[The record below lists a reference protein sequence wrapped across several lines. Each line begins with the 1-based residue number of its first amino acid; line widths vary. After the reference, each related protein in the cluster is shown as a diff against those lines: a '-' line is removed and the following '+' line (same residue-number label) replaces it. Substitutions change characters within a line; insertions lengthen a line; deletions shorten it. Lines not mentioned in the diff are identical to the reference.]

1 MARRTIGTPPLS
13 VTLALPESAEA
24 VAARV
29 RDARAGRTPLRITAA
44 RQWLDAGR
52 PCHTA
57 GELSLAALRGVTEYE
72 RGDFT
77 ITMRAATPLAEIDA
91 VTAREGQWLALQPF
105 GSADGTIG
113 ATIATASWGPL
124 ASAYGTPR
132 DQLLGC
138 EVVTGVGEVIRAGG
152 RVVKNVAGFDLTRLM
167 TGAWGTLGVIT
178 DVTLRLRAR
187 PEVDRTLV
195 VVAEGGAD
203 AFCSAAWQWL
213 RASPYAPLAAEL
225 CSAALATRLGL
236 EGGGEGRPLLLV
248 RLGGNEAFV
257 RAAEES
263 VAALGA
269 TTEVSADVWA
279 RLRTLEPA
287 GSTVVRLGALPS
299 TLGAVWSAV
308 SDVVER
314 SGGWTHATLE
324 RGVIRCVVPT
334 ADGTQEESARIRG
347 IIDQL
352 NAPGSRVVERLPAP
366 LWEAIAAPAGDR
378 LSSAVRRTFDPDGVL
393 NPGILAPLS

>member
-1 MARRTIGTPPLS
+1 VARRAVGPPALR
-13 VTLALPESAEA
+13 VTLDVIPDSAAA
-24 VAARV
+24 VAERV
-29 RDARAGRTPLRITAA
+29 RDARSTRTSLRVTGA

-52 PCHTA
+52 PCRATN
-57 GELSLAALRGVTEYE
+57 ELSLAALRGVTEYE

-77 ITMRAATPLAEIDA
+77 ITVRAATPLAEIDA

-138 EVVTGVGEVIRAGG
+138 EVVTGVGEIVHAGG
-152 RVVKNVAGFDLTRLM
+152 RVVKNVAGFDLSRLM

-178 DVTLRLRAR
+178 EVTMRLRAH
-187 PEVDRTLV
+187 PEVDRTLAIR
-195 VVAEGGAD
+195 AEGGDD
-203 AFCSAAWQWL
+203 AFCGAAWRWL
-213 RASPYAPLAAEL
+213 RASPFAPLAAEL
-225 CSAALATRLGL
+225 CSASLASRLGL
-236 EGGGEGRPLLLV
+236 EERTLLLV

-263 VAALGA
+263 IAALGA
-269 TTEVSADVWA
+269 TLNVDGDVWA
-279 RLRTLEPA
+279 RLRTLEPT
-287 GSTVVRLGALPS
+287 GSVVVRLGALPS
-299 TLGAVWSAV
+299 ELGPVWTAASSIVDRA
-308 SDVVER
+308 
-314 SGGWTHATLE
+314 GGWTHATLE
-324 RGVIRCVVPT
+324 RGVVRCVVP
-334 ADGTQEESARIRG
+334 AGEGEQEHERIRG
-347 IIDQL
+347 IIEQL
-352 NAPGSRVVERLPAP
+352 HAPGSRVVEQLPAP
-366 LWEAIAAPAGDR
+366 LWNSVAAPAGDR

>member
-1 MARRTIGTPPLS
+1 VTID
-13 VTLALPESAEA
+13 VIRDSAAA
-24 VAARV
+24 VAERV
-29 RDARAGRTPLRITAA
+29 RDARSTRTSLRVAGA

-52 PCHTA
+52 PCRATN
-57 GELSLAALRGVTEYE
+57 ELSLAALRGVTEYE

-77 ITMRAATPLAEIDA
+77 ITVRAATPLAEIDA
-91 VTAREGQWLALQPF
+91 VTGREGQWLALQPF

-138 EVVTGVGEVIRAGG
+138 EVVTGVGEIVHAGG
-152 RVVKNVAGFDLTRLM
+152 RVVKNVAGFDLSRLM

-178 DVTLRLRAR
+178 EVTMRLRAR
-187 PEVDRTLV
+187 PEVDRTLAI
-195 VVAEGGAD
+195 VAEGGVD

-213 RASPYAPLAAEL
+213 RGGPYVPLAAEL
-225 CSAALATRLGL
+225 CSATLASRLGL
-236 EGGGEGRPLLLV
+236 EGRTLLLV

-263 VAALGA
+263 IATLGTALNVD
-269 TTEVSADVWA
+269 TDVWA

-287 GSTVVRLGALPS
+287 ASAVVRLGSLPS
-299 TLGAVWSAV
+299 ELGPVWSAA
-308 SDVVER
+308 SSVVER
-314 SGGWTHATLE
+314 AGGWTHATLE
-324 RGVIRCVVPT
+324 RGVVRCVVPVG
-334 ADGTQEESARIRG
+334 DGEKEYERIRG
-347 IIDQL
+347 ITERLQ
-352 NAPGSRVVERLPAP
+352 APPRGSRVVEQLPAP
-366 LWEAIAAPAGDR
+366 LWDSVAAPAGDR

>member
-1 MARRTIGTPPLS
+1 VARRTVGAPAFG
-13 VTLALPESAEA
+13 VTVASLPDSAEA

-29 RDARAGRTPLRITAA
+29 RDARANRASLRITGA

-52 PCHTA
+52 PCDA
-57 GELSLAALRGVTEYE
+57 VDELSLAALRGVTEYE

-77 ITMRAATPLAEIDA
+77 ITVRAATPLAEIDA

-105 GSADGTIG
+105 GSTDGTIG

-138 EVVTGVGEVIRAGG
+138 EVVTGVGEVVRAGG
-152 RVVKNVAGFDLTRLM
+152 RVVKNVAGFDLSRLM
-167 TGAWGTLGVIT
+167 TGAWGTLGAIT
-178 DVTLRLRAR
+178 EVTMRLRAR
-187 PEVDRTLV
+187 PEVDRTLAI
-195 VVAEGGAD
+195 VAEGGAD
-203 AFCSAAWQWL
+203 AFCAAAWRWL

-225 CSAALATRLGL
+225 CTASLATRLGL
-236 EGGGEGRPLLLV
+236 EGRTLLLV

-263 VAALGA
+263 VATLG
-269 TTEVSADVWA
+269 TTLNVETDVWP
-279 RLRTLEPA
+279 RLRTLEPR
-287 GSTVVRLGALPS
+287 GSAVIRLGALPS
-299 TLGAVWSAV
+299 ELGSVWSAA
-308 SDVVER
+308 STVVER
-314 SGGWTHATLE
+314 GGGWAHATLE
-324 RGVIRCVVPT
+324 RGVVRCVVPT
-334 ADGTQEESARIRG
+334 SDGAEASERVRG

-352 NAPGSRVVERLPAP
+352 DAPGSRIVERLPAP
-366 LWEAIAAPAGDR
+366 LWASIASSAGDP

>member
-1 MARRTIGTPPLS
+1 VARRTVGTQAFR
-13 VTLALPESAEA
+13 VTVASIPDSAVA

-29 RDARAGRTPLRITAA
+29 REARANRTSLRITGA

-52 PCHTA
+52 PCEPTS
-57 GELSLAALRGVTEYE
+57 ELSLAALRGVTEYE

-77 ITMRAATPLAEIDA
+77 ITVRAATSLAEIDA

-105 GSADGTIG
+105 GSVEGTIG

-138 EVVTGVGEVIRAGG
+138 EVVTGVGEVVRAGG
-152 RVVKNVAGFDLTRLM
+152 RVVKNVAGFDLARLM
-167 TGAWGTLGVIT
+167 TGAWGTLGAIT
-178 DVTLRLRAR
+178 EVTMRLRAR
-187 PEVDRTLV
+187 PEVDRTLAI
-195 VVAEGGAD
+195 VAEGGAD
-203 AFCSAAWQWL
+203 AFCSAAWRWL

-225 CSAALATRLGL
+225 CGASLATRLGF
-236 EGGGEGRPLLLV
+236 EGGTLLLV

-263 VAALGA
+263 VSALGA
-269 TTEVSADVWA
+269 TLNVDTDVWA
-279 RLRTLEPA
+279 RLRTLEPN
-287 GSTVVRLGALPS
+287 GSAVIRLGALPS
-299 TLGAVWSAV
+299 ELGPLWSAASSV
-308 SDVVER
+308 AER
-314 SGGWTHATLE
+314 GGGWTHATLE
-324 RGVIRCVVPT
+324 RGVVRCVVPT
-334 ADGTQEESARIRG
+334 SDGEEELERIRG
-347 IIDQL
+347 IIEQL

-366 LWEAIAAPAGDR
+366 LWDSIAAPTGAP

>member
-1 MARRTIGTPPLS
+1 
-13 VTLALPESAEA
+13 VTTDVIPDSATA
-24 VAARV
+24 VAERV
-29 RDARAGRTPLRITAA
+29 RDARSTRTPLRIAGA

-52 PCHTA
+52 PVRATN
-57 GELSLAALRGVTEYE
+57 ELSLAALRGVTEYE

-77 ITMRAATPLAEIDA
+77 ITVRAATPLAEIDA
-91 VTAREGQWLALQPF
+91 VTAREGQWLALHPF

-138 EVVTGVGEVIRAGG
+138 EVVTGVGEIVRAGG
-152 RVVKNVAGFDLTRLM
+152 RVVKNVAGFDLSRLM

-178 DVTLRLRAR
+178 EVTVRLRAR
-187 PEVDRTLV
+187 PEVDRTLAI
-195 VVAEGGAD
+195 VAEGGAD

-225 CSAALATRLGL
+225 CSASLASRLGL
-236 EGGGEGRPLLLV
+236 EGRTLLLV
-248 RLGGNEAFV
+248 RLGGNEPFV

-263 VAALGA
+263 VAALG
-269 TTEVSADVWA
+269 TTVEVNADVWA
-279 RLRTLEPA
+279 RLGTLEPA
-287 GSTVVRLGALPS
+287 ASAVIRLGALPS
-299 TLGAVWSAV
+299 ELGPVWSAA
-308 SDVVER
+308 SGVVER
-314 SGGWTHATLE
+314 GGGWTHATLE
-324 RGVIRCVVPT
+324 RGVMRCVVPT
-334 ADGTQEESARIRG
+334 GDGEEDYERIRG
-347 IIDQL
+347 IIEQL
-352 NAPGSRVVERLPAP
+352 RAPGSLVVERLPAP
-366 LWEAIAAPAGDR
+366 LWDSVAAATGDR